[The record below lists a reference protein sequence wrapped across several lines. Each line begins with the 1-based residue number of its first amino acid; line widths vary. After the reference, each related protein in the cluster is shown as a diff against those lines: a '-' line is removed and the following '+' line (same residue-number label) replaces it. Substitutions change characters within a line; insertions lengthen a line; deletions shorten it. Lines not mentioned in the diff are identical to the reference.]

1 MSDNQELLI
10 NPLTKRPIKAN
21 GKVHKQLIRS
31 GVLKGIIAQNENILY
46 EYGEKDDID
55 YLKEELNKKL
65 PIRKK
70 AVKGRAGSQYQN
82 KIVTRT
88 KTPTTKEI
96 IDYTLNTIKNHS
108 DIDAEIEQM
117 IMNELCFD
125 NKKQSKPIP
134 IKRERAS
141 KSKVKFQ
148 IKPPEIETEPDY
160 ETDGAYET
168 DDIDDFSNFSET
180 E

>member
-1 MSDNQELLI
+1 MNDNEELLI
-10 NPLTKRPIKAN
+10 NPLTTRPIKAN
-21 GKVHKQLIRS
+21 GKVHKKLIRE
-31 GVLKGIIAQNENILY
+31 GILKGIIEKDENVLY
-46 EYGEKDDID
+46 EYGEKDDVN

-65 PIRKK
+65 PMRKK
-70 AVKGRAGSQYQN
+70 AVKGRKGSQYEN

-88 KTPTTKEI
+88 RTPNTKEI
-96 IDYTLNTIKNHS
+96 VDYTLEKIKNHS

-125 NKKQSKPIP
+125 NNKKSKPIP

-141 KSKVKFQ
+141 KSKVQFK
-148 IKPPEIETEPDY
+148 IKQPETETEY
-160 ETDGAYET
+160 ETEGTYESGS
-168 DDIDDFSNFSET
+168 DNDFSDFSET

>member
-1 MSDNQELLI
+1 MSDNEEKLLI

-31 GVLKGIIAQNENILY
+31 GVLKGIIEKDENILY

-55 YLKEELNKKL
+55 YLKTELNKKL

-125 NKKQSKPIP
+125 NNKKTKPIS
-134 IKRERAS
+134 IKRERAN
-141 KSKVKFQ
+141 KKVQFK
-148 IKPPEIETEPDY
+148 IKQPETETEY
-160 ETDGAYET
+160 ETDGAFET
-168 DDIDDFSNFSET
+168 DDDDFSNFSET

>member
-1 MSDNQELLI
+1 MNANQELLI

-21 GKVHKQLIRS
+21 GKVHRQLIRT
-31 GVLKGIIAQNENILY
+31 GVLKGLIEKDENVLY
-46 EYGEKDDID
+46 EYNDKDDVN
-55 YLKEELNKKL
+55 YLKTELNKKL

-70 AVKGRAGSQYQN
+70 AVKGRKGSQYEN
-82 KIVTRT
+82 KIVSRSRI
-88 KTPTTKEI
+88 PNTKEI
-96 IDYTLNTIKNHS
+96 VDYTLNTIKNHS

-125 NKKQSKPIP
+125 NKKKSKPLP
-134 IKRERAS
+134 IKRERAT

-148 IKPPEIETEPDY
+148 IKQPETETEY
-160 ETDGAYET
+160 ETEGTYESGS
-168 DDIDDFSNFSET
+168 DNDFSDFSET